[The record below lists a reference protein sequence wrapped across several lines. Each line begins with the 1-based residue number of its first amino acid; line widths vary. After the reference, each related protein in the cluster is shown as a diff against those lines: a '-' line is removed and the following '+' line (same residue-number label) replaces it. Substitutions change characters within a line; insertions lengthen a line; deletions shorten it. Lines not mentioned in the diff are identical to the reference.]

1 MALRPL
7 WKNSSHKWRGTDHA
21 KQRAAGHAVAEEMAG
36 PAKEE
41 SAVLIRYPVK
51 VVELTAAATAPRRQ
65 KDPHPPNRPGKLKKF
80 EDFLILLQ
88 QSRIRSCLINGT
100 IFYDRGNR
108 VLRFCNW
115 LIV

>member
-51 VVELTAAATAPRRQ
+51 VVELTAAAFRPQET
-65 KDPHPPNRPGKLKKF
+65 KGPPSAQPAREIKK
-80 EDFLILLQ
+80 I
-88 QSRIRSCLINGT
+88 
-100 IFYDRGNR
+100 
-108 VLRFCNW
+108 
-115 LIV
+115 